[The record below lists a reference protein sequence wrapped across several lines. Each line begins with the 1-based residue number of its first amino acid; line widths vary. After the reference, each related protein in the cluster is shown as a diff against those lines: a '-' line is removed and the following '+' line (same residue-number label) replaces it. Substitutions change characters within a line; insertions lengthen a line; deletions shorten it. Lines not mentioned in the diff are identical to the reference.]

1 MFENLKGLGSLAS
14 MMKDLPK
21 IKEKM
26 EQVKARLGEITV
38 EAETGGGAVRATAN
52 AQLRLLSLNVDQA
65 LLAGLVD
72 SSDPGDRAMAEDLII
87 GAVNAAL
94 EKAREAAE
102 QEMKTAAGD
111 AQAAAAEAKSL
122 IKQTSDA
129 VTRIDGH
136 VESVARAL
144 TDDLEIASS
153 LLTRLHSVVE
163 KIDRGEGTM
172 GLLLADNRLYES
184 LLLTFR
190 RLAETTEEFR
200 LLIKEWQKGKVRVAF

>member
-102 QEMKTAAGD
+102 QEMKTAAG
-111 AQAAAAEAKSL
+111 E
-122 IKQTSDA
+122 
-129 VTRIDGH
+129 
-136 VESVARAL
+136 
-144 TDDLEIASS
+144 
-153 LLTRLHSVVE
+153 
-163 KIDRGEGTM
+163 M
-172 GLLLADNRLYES
+172 GLPIPPGGLEGLLS
-184 LLLTFR
+184 
-190 RLAETTEEFR
+190 
-200 LLIKEWQKGKVRVAF
+200 